1 MLDFPNNPVLAQ
13 GFQRW
18 IWDGEKWA
26 ARGDTPPLPPDV
38 PFPLAVNLGGTG
50 SQTSPGALDN
60 LASVSGADEGALQR
74 NADGTWILGPGGV
87 GPEGPMGPE
96 GPAGPTG
103 ATGPMGPAGADGAT
117 GPAGP
122 AGADGAP
129 GPTGATGPAGADGAT
144 GPQGATGPAG
154 ADGAPGPTGATGPT
168 GPEGPMGPQGPGLT
182 VADVAP
188 TLTQGALWF
197 NSLDTQ
203 LYVGYTDPNS
213 SQWVVANNLSAG
225 LTAPIAVPYGGTGA
239 TTLTGVLIG
248 NGANPFTA
256 QLPLGVAN
264 GGTGATTG
272 TVGPYLP
279 LVGGTLAGPG
289 NLLVNGYA
297 TVSGVTNA
305 VGGVI
310 ASDVVSTGGAN
321 AAFKFF
327 DQGGSGNSWQWY
339 AYGNGPARLYH
350 TLGGQLYAISQ
361 NGDITIKGQYIYF
374 VNQSGAVNGSGG
386 PFIYADANNMV
397 FHQGSS
403 TGAQNFWFQDKNGVN
418 HTSIDS
424 AGGFSTDGTIFS
436 RGANSGQWFDN
447 RGGGPPASFM
457 WYAYEGSVRLWNDA
471 DGGFL
476 FILGPTNG
484 GVVTYIPNIRS
495 DGSSLILNA
504 KSGGQVFLG
513 WDAAADT
520 NFGNQAILKNGLA
533 LWGKDTSGNSRTLAY
548 MGVDNV
554 IALGSSNSNARILN
568 AGQLTVDGFGYFNS
582 AGIQYTGPYST
593 TNWIKFA
600 WNGTLVNVIVDN
612 GGAIYALANAA
623 SDRRMK
629 DEIAPSTY
637 DCLDTVLQIPVR
649 KFKWREDAKP
659 VRAGLIAQEIAE
671 IFPEGVMPGDDDEDH
686 LGRIWQLEQNVL
698 IAALIGA
705 VQQLHA
711 EIETLKA
718 PRFNL

>member
-50 SQTSPGALDN
+50 SQTAAGGLDN
-60 LASVSGADEGALQR
+60 LALVSGTEEGALQR
-74 NADGTWILGPGGV
+74 NPDGTWILGPGGV
-87 GPEGPMGPE
+87 GPEGPPGPE

-103 ATGPMGPAGADGAT
+103 APGPAGADGAT
-117 GPAGP
+117 GPPGADGP
-122 AGADGAP
+122 PGPTGATGPMGPTGATGPQGIQGATGAPGTPGADGAP
-129 GPTGATGPAGADGAT
+129 GPTGATGP
-144 GPQGATGPAG
+144 QGPAG
-154 ADGAPGPTGATGPT
+154 AT
-168 GPEGPMGPQGPGLT
+168 GPQGPGLT

-225 LTAPIAVPYGGTGA
+225 LTAPISVPYGGTGA
-239 TTLTGVLIG
+239 TSLTGVLIG
-248 NGANPFTA
+248 NGTNAFTA
-256 QLPLGVAN
+256 QAPLGVAN

-327 DQGGSGNSWQWY
+327 DQGGGGNSWQWY

-350 TLGGQLYAISQ
+350 TVGGQIYSISQ
-361 NGDITIKGQYIYF
+361 GGDITTKGNYIYF
-374 VNQSGAVNGSGG
+374 GNQTGAVNGSGG
-386 PFIYADANNMV
+386 PFIYADGNNIA
-397 FHQGSS
+397 FHQGSGNGNFLFQS
-403 TGAQNFWFQDKNGVN
+403 TAGVNGVLIHYDGIIEANNLIETKGINAGFWFDSRNGATPVSN
-418 HTSIDS
+418 ILYAT
-424 AGGFSTDGTIFS
+424 AG
-436 RGANSGQWFDN
+436 A
-447 RGGGPPASFM
+447 
-457 WYAYEGSVRLWNDA
+457 VRLWNNV
-471 DGGFL
+471 DGD
-476 FILGPTNG
+476 ILAISGPTNG
-484 GVVTYIPNIRS
+484 GIVTAIPNIRC
-495 DGSSLILNA
+495 DGTNLTLNPKNGGIL
-504 KSGGQVFLG
+504 FLG
-513 WDAAADT
+513 WDGPADVWC
-520 NFGNQAILKNGLA
+520 GNQLILKNGLA
-533 LWGKDTSGNSRTLAY
+533 LWGKDTSGNPRTLAY

-554 IALGSSNSNARILN
+554 IAFGAAQSNARIMN

-582 AGIQYTGPYST
+582 AGIQYTGNYTT

-612 GGAIYALANAA
+612 GGAIYSLANA

-671 IFPEGVMPGDDDEDH
+671 IFPEGVMAGDDDEDH
-686 LGRIWQLEQNVL
+686 LGRVWQLEQNVL

-711 EIETLKA
+711 EIETLKVH
-718 PRFNL
+718 